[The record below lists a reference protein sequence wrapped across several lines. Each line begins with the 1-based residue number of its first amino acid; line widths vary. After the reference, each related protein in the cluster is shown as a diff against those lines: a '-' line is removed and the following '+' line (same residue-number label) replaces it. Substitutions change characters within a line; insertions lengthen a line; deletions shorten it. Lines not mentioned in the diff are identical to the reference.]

1 MRYDI
6 WSEIVRGIM
15 APLFLIHRDQSLVF
29 AEVRT
34 IFESQLNETPDAD
47 NPVQPTISEIDRF
60 RTHKVQ

>member
-15 APLFLIHRDQSLVF
+15 APLFRIHRDQSLVF

-34 IFESQLNETPDAD
+34 IFESQPNETPDAD